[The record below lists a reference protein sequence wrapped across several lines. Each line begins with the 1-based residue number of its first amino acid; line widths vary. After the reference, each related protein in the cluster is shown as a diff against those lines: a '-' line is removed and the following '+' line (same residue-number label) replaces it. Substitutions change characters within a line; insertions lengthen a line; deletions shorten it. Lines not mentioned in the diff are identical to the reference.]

1 MSLGGVVG
9 YWPKKEITK
18 YRTER
23 VVKSEPE
30 DKSEQNP
37 GLLCWGTVGTLPA
50 PVPLTTGF
58 EIAKT
63 EHIEEWRETEPV
75 RIENPDDPEQYV
87 MAARTKRM
95 GFEVHEVNPQFVT
108 NNNTSTGGEKQPD
121 ELGGDFG
128 GGGDLP
134 VDLTKRGTTL
144 KKSQLK
150 VIFSNNDGTI

>member
-1 MSLGGVVG
+1 MSLGGVVA

-23 VVKSEPE
+23 IVKSEPE
-30 DKSEQNP
+30 DKTEQNP

-58 EIAKT
+58 EVAKT

-75 RIENPDDPEQYV
+75 RIENPDDPSQYV

-95 GFEVHEVNPQFVT
+95 GFEVHEVNPKFIV
-108 NNNTSTGGEKQPD
+108 NNNTATGGED
-121 ELGGDFG
+121 LSDFG
-128 GGGDLP
+128 GGEDLP
-134 VDLTKRGTTL
+134 VDLTKRGTNL
-144 KKSQLK
+144 RKSQLK